1 MSRPILALRS
11 RGPDV
16 QQLQRLLGLA
26 ADGLFGPATQAA
38 LLAYQRTHGLT
49 ADGVA
54 GPATWAEL
62 ERGDPA
68 SLAAPSWG
76 APRAPF
82 VLRLPSG
89 WQVTS
94 GYGWRGTGD
103 GRHFHAGIDLAGEK
117 WREGGPL
124 FLAPCTGR
132 VVACDAGGWGD
143 GYGTWAEIAPDG
155 DAEGWTLFAGHLE
168 KLAASRGEHVQE
180 GEPLGVYGQTGL
192 SYGVHAH
199 IEVRLHGAHQ
209 EPAEHLRVEDLLYG
223 QEGA

>member
-1 MSRPILALRS
+1 MTRPTLALGA

-16 QQLQRLLGLA
+16 QQLQRLLGLP
-26 ADGLFGPATQAA
+26 ADGLFGPATQTA
-38 LLAYQRTHGLT
+38 LIAYQRGHGLT

-62 ERGDPA
+62 ERGDPS

-82 VLRLPSG
+82 VLRLPPG

-94 GYGWRGTGD
+94 GYGWRGSGA
-103 GRHFHAGIDLAGEK
+103 GRHFHAGIDLAGEG

-124 FLAPCTGR
+124 LLAPCAGR
-132 VVACDAGGWGD
+132 VVACDAGGWGG
-143 GYGTWAEIAPDG
+143 GYGTWVEIAPDG
-155 DAEGWTLFAGHLE
+155 QPDLTLFVGHL
-168 KLAASRGEHVQE
+168 AALGPRAGEHVQE
-180 GEPLGVYGQTGL
+180 CEPLGVYGQTGL

-199 IEVRLHGAHQ
+199 VEVRLNGAHQ

-223 QEGA
+223 QAVA